1 MKKKVNLFIVG
12 TIKAAT
18 TSIYNY
24 LNQSNDIYFPP
35 IKELH
40 FFSDVRS
47 VIDENTKFNPD
58 KKQHSRVIK
67 TLNEY
72 NLLYPFKDDYK
83 YFGDC
88 SPTYLSDVNAPFKL
102 KKYNADAKI
111 VIVLRHPIDRIIS
124 HYLMNLNRNVENDS
138 FMDAIKKDLLKVNQQ
153 LFIDSK
159 YVKLGMYGEQ
169 IERYLKC
176 FDRNNI
182 FILKFEDLNQ
192 DTTSIINGLLEKIGV
207 DSLPNASFSMK
218 YNTYSKPI
226 FRFMNNLKKNK
237 LLKKI
242 VSSKLKYLA
251 KKVFFT
257 SKKPQFVLS
266 NRDRI
271 YLENIYKNDQELLHS
286 LIGYKYF

>member
-1 MKKKVNLFIVG
+1 MKTNLFIVG

-47 VIDENTKFNPD
+47 IIDENTKFNPD
-58 KKQHSRVIK
+58 KKQHSRVIN
-67 TLNEY
+67 TLDEY

-88 SPTYLSDVNAPFKL
+88 SPTYLSDENAPFKL
-102 KKYNADAKI
+102 KKYNAKAKI

-124 HYLMNLNRNVENDS
+124 HYQMNLNRNVENDS

-153 LFIDSK
+153 LFIDNK

-176 FDRNNI
+176 FDRKNI
-182 FILKFEDLNQ
+182 FILKFEDLNK
-192 DTTSIINGLLEKIGV
+192 DTASVVNSLLKKIGV
-207 DSLPNASFSMK
+207 DSLSNEEFIKK

-226 FRFMNNLKKNK
+226 FPSINKFKKNK
-237 LLKKI
+237 FLKKLM
-242 VSSKLKYLA
+242 SSKLKHLS
-251 KKVFFT
+251 KKVFYR

-266 NRDRI
+266 EQERV
-271 YLENIYKNDQELLHS
+271 YLEDIYKSDQELLHG
-286 LIGYKYF
+286 LIGFKYF